1 MVFLLL
7 LPQIEEEEA
16 DDSLDI
22 SISVSDPEKVGECVS
37 SSTFAASNRPE
48 KHLADFRVFF
58 FLFWTV

>member
-22 SISVSDPEKVGECVS
+22 SISVSDPEKVGEYVS

-48 KHLADFRVFF
+48 KH
-58 FLFWTV
+58 